1 MLIRLKARRKAFVV
15 RKGFDDSMKRMDNLR
30 EEIKKKYA
38 EAVKSGTSCCGSGE
52 CCSTGSDPITADI
65 YDEKELSKIPENMQ
79 GRSFGCG
86 SPTKK
91 ARLRKGERVL
101 DLGCGTG
108 YDVFLAALETGPEG
122 MVYGLD
128 MTPEMLERARANQK
142 AWGIENVSFMEGYL
156 EDIPLSDDS
165 VDVVISNCVINLSP
179 DKEKVFR
186 QIHRVL
192 AAGGRMAVSD
202 MVFTKPVP
210 VEVRNSLSAW
220 AGCVA
225 GALPEEDYR
234 RMLEEAGFSVVSVER
249 ERVFTFSEEELQN
262 LFPHLSAEISRNV
275 SGSLASAFISARKN
289 PS

>member
-1 MLIRLKARRKAFVV
+1 
-15 RKGFDDSMKRMDNLR
+15 
-30 EEIKKKYA
+30 
-38 EAVKSGTSCCGSGE
+38 
-52 CCSTGSDPITADI
+52 
-65 YDEKELSKIPENMQ
+65 
-79 GRSFGCG
+79 
-86 SPTKK
+86 
-91 ARLRKGERVL
+91 
-101 DLGCGTG
+101 
-108 YDVFLAALETGPEG
+108 

-156 EDIPLSDDS
+156 EDIPLSDGS

>member
-1 MLIRLKARRKAFVV
+1 
-15 RKGFDDSMKRMDNLR
+15 MKRMDNLR

-38 EAVKSGTSCCGSGE
+38 EAVNSGTSCCG
-52 CCSTGSDPITADI
+52 PITADN

-91 ARLRKGERVL
+91 AGLRKGERVL

-156 EDIPLSDDS
+156 EDIPLSDGS

-179 DKEKVFR
+179 DKGKVIR
-186 QIHRVL
+186 EIYRVL

-202 MVFTKPVP
+202 IVFTKPVP
-210 VEVRNSLSAW
+210 VEVRDSLSAW

-225 GALPEEDYR
+225 GGLPEEDYR
-234 RMLEEAGFSVVSVER
+234 RMLEEAGFSAVSVER
-249 ERVFTFSEEELQN
+249 ERVFTFSEGELETP
-262 LFPHLSAEISRNV
+262 FPDLPKKFSRYI
-275 SGSLASAFISARKN
+275 SGSLASAFISAKKN